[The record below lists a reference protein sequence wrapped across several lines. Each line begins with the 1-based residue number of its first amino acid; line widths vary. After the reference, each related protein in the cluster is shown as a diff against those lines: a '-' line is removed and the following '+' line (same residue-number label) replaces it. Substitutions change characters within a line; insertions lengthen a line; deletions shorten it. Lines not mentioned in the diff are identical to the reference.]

1 MGMEERFS
9 ARASRPWEWFDM
21 DRVAIQDELDMKQ
34 QEAVTL
40 TSRIT
45 LRVGHEA
52 VDVIKA
58 KGGDKHRA
66 RLIKL

>member
-1 MGMEERFS
+1 MIKVSVLYPGG
-9 ARASRPWEWFDM
+9 AGTTFDM

-34 QEAVTL
+34 QEPVTL

-58 KGGDKHRA
+58 KGGDKPRA